1 MADLKT
7 FAQLTRFPNVFTAA
21 SNILGAYLLTHT
33 GLGDWPTWAA
43 LVASSCCLYM
53 AGMVL
58 NDVFDVDQDADER
71 PFRPIPSGRVTESGA
86 KTLGWGLLAAGVLF
100 AAATSVRLQSAAP
113 VSVALLLAVCVWLYD
128 GVLKQTP
135 LAPLFMGICRF
146 LNVLLGFSP
155 VVIGTFDL
163 HPMFW
168 VIAVGVGVYTAGI
181 TWFARGEA
189 RAGASR
195 LRLLLALIVM
205 LSGIALLAWF
215 PQWEDSLLPLEAYPK
230 KALDMGF
237 AWYVLWGLF
246 GLVTIRRGS
255 TALAVPE
262 PEYVQA
268 TVKQAIFS
276 LVIYDA
282 TICAA
287 ARGPIPYALVILAL
301 LIPMNL
307 LGRWVYST

>member
-7 FAQLTRFPNVFTAA
+7 LAQLTRFPNVFTAA
-21 SNILGAYLLTHT
+21 SNILGAYLLTHAT
-33 GLGDWPTWAA
+33 LSDWPTWSA
-43 LVASSCCLYM
+43 LVASSCCLYL

-58 NDVFDVDQDADER
+58 NDVFDVEQDADER
-71 PFRPIPSGRVTESGA
+71 PFRPIPSGRISVTGA
-86 KTLGWGLLAAGVLF
+86 RTLGWGLLAAGVLF
-100 AAATSVRLQSAAP
+100 AAATSARLQNYAP
-113 VSVALLLAVCVWLYD
+113 VLVAVLLAACIWLYD

-135 LAPLFMGICRF
+135 LAPLVMGLCRF

-155 VVIGTFDL
+155 LAVNTFDL

-168 VIAVGVGVYTAGI
+168 LIAAGVGVYTTGL

-189 RAGASR
+189 REGASR
-195 LRLLLALIVM
+195 LRLLFALIVM
-205 LSGIALLAWF
+205 LGGIALLAWF
-215 PQWEDSLLPLEAYPK
+215 PKQADALLFDDAFPF
-230 KALDMGF
+230 KALQMGW
-237 AWYVLWGLF
+237 AWFVLWGLF
-246 GLVTIRRGS
+246 GLILIRRAS

-262 PEYVQA
+262 PAYIQA

-282 TICAA
+282 AICAA
-287 ARGPIPYALVILAL
+287 ARGPIPYALIVLAL

>member
-7 FAQLTRFPNVFTAA
+7 LAQLTRFPNVFTAA

-33 GLGDWPTWAA
+33 SLSDWPTWSA
-43 LVASSCCLYM
+43 LVASSCCLYL

-58 NDVFDVDQDADER
+58 NDVFDVAQDAEER
-71 PFRPIPSGRVTESGA
+71 PFRPIPSGRITESGA
-86 KTLGWGLLAAGVLF
+86 RTLGWGLLAAGVLF
-100 AAATSVRLQSAAP
+100 AAATSARLQNYAP
-113 VSVALLLAVCVWLYD
+113 VLVAVLLAVCIWLYD

-135 LAPLFMGICRF
+135 LAPLVMGLCRF

-155 VVIGTFDL
+155 VAVNTFDL

-168 VIAVGVGVYTAGI
+168 MIAAGVGVYTAGL

-189 RAGASR
+189 RSGASR
-195 LRLLLALIVM
+195 LRLLLALIIM
-205 LSGIALLAWF
+205 LGGIALLGWF
-215 PQWEDSLLPLEAYPK
+215 PKWENDLLPIEAYPM
-230 KALDMGF
+230 KAVQMGMMWF
-237 AWYVLWGLF
+237 ALWGIF
-246 GLVTIRRGS
+246 GLILIRRAA

-262 PEYVQA
+262 PAYIQA

-282 TICAA
+282 AICAA
-287 ARGPIPYALVILAL
+287 ARGPVPYPLIILAL